1 MHEHAYPS
9 FAGSP
14 PRRPKRSGR
23 RREVSQ
29 LGYFSIIMTSFERH
43 STGRPLFTGR
53 FVKGRTS
60 CNRLVSLFDRVANS
74 LLPPWRQRTGSSN
87 RHRRRNFTGQTNL
100 PARPFGLRR
109 RRRCRRRSRHSMV
122 AAQTGS
128 SFPDGFPVSPTCFL
142 DRCRTPEAGP
152 IVRNIKHRSGKLLP
166 VWCRHAGFSNK
177 SSNRTSTVP
186 NERYRN
192 GTVVHNIE
200 LVIIGSS

>member
-60 CNRLVSLFDRVANS
+60 CNRLVSLFDLVANS

-87 RHRRRNFTGQTNL
+87 RHRRRNLQDKQICRFG
-100 PARPFGLRR
+100 PSGFAGAAAADGARAIPWWRHKPEVVFRMGS
-109 RRRCRRRSRHSMV
+109 RCRRRV
-122 AAQTGS
+122 
-128 SFPDGFPVSPTCFL
+128 F
-142 DRCRTPEAGP
+142 
-152 IVRNIKHRSGKLLP
+152 
-166 VWCRHAGFSNK
+166 
-177 SSNRTSTVP
+177 
-186 NERYRN
+186 
-192 GTVVHNIE
+192 
-200 LVIIGSS
+200 